1 MAVNL
6 SPVGGVAAQFFTNSG
21 VILSGGKLYTYLA
34 GTTTPTTAYTTS
46 AGNVAWTNPIIL
58 NSAGRVS
65 GSGEIWI
72 TDNVA
77 YKFVLKDSNDV
88 LIATYDNISGVSGLT
103 LPIDSS
109 NITYDPPF
117 VDSVATNVEAKLA
130 QYVSVKDFGAVG
142 DGVADDTAAIQAAL
156 DNSYDVFFPAGNY
169 KVSGTLTLR
178 PYANLQGAG
187 KVGYVT
193 SYTENLGQGTRLIQ
207 TTNAFLLYTFSTGD
221 IDDDYIGHIT
231 ISDMTLLGGLV
242 TQNEALRGTYGLAC
256 YSSQRMIC
264 NRVYAAFFSL
274 SGFRFF
280 GSLVAT
286 MHDCEADYNQNAGIE
301 MDLGPFGTAET
312 TNSYMS
318 YILGGK
324 CHQNKNYGVKL
335 GSSTVRVSVTNVDIE
350 STGNYYPTGLGVG
363 LAITSE
369 SNTVAIEGC
378 WFEGNKAHIVM
389 GDGVSTVNV
398 PKGTVLRNLE
408 LWAVVGSG
416 PKIQIL
422 GGKNTKIDSCNFF
435 GGGQIT
441 VNEFAD
447 APIITNCYT
456 DDIIR
461 VADNN
466 DFFVQYDNQPT
477 GSVFPYPEIT
487 TWTTTNCTIT
497 VEQIPSP
504 AGFVPVYKVTPTA
517 TGSVQFQSINAVY
530 AFAKNF
536 HTYGWFLKTSSAT
549 STKFWPLLA
558 SVNIGKF
565 YTSAEVNSFT
575 ANSEWKW
582 YSIGRCINFN
592 DTGNQAFS
600 FITTVTTLDPFYIT
614 GFVALP
620 GMVYEPYVQPST
632 GLPTLVG
639 GATATPSVYGLTQ
652 ALTAGAVTITNFT
665 DGTVGQRFTLIAEHA
680 VTITDGTNIFLN
692 GSANFVMAATDTL
705 TCIQKADGKWYE
717 ISRSDN
723 T

>member
-6 SPVGGVAAQFFTNSG
+6 SPVGGAAAQFFTNTG
-21 VILSGGKLYTYLA
+21 TVLTGGKLYTYLA
-34 GTTTPTTAYTTS
+34 GTTTPAATYTSSNGATAQP
-46 AGNVAWTNPIIL
+46 NPIVL
-58 NSAGRVS
+58 NAAGRVS
-65 GSGEIWI
+65 GSGEIWL
-72 TDNVA
+72 TEGVS
-77 YKFVLKDSNDV
+77 YKFVLEDANNV
-88 LIATYDNISGVSGLT
+88 LIATYDNISGISAVT
-103 LPIDSS
+103 FPIDSS

-117 VDSVATNVEAKLA
+117 VDSVPTTVEAKLA
-130 QYVSVKDFGAVG
+130 QYVSVKDFGAKG
-142 DGVADDTAAIQAAL
+142 DGVTDDTAAIQNAL

-207 TTNAFLLYTFSTGD
+207 TTNAFLLYTSTGD
-221 IDDDYIGHIT
+221 LDVDYEGHIT

-274 SGFRFF
+274 SGFRFL
-280 GSLVAT
+280 GALVVT
-286 MHDCEADYNQNAGIE
+286 MHDCEADYNQDSGIA
-301 MDLGPFGTAET
+301 MDFGPFGTTET

-324 CHQNKNYGVKL
+324 CHQNKNYGIRL
-335 GSSTVRVSVTNVDIE
+335 GVSTVRVSITNVDIE
-350 STGNYYPTGLGVG
+350 STGVYYPTGLGVG
-363 LAITSE
+363 IAITSE
-369 SNTVAIEGC
+369 ANTVLIDGC
-378 WFEGNKAHIVM
+378 WFEGNKNHILM
-389 GDGVSTVNV
+389 GDGISTVNV

-408 LWAVVGSG
+408 MWSIVGAG
-416 PKIQIL
+416 PKIQIQS
-422 GGKNTKIDSCNFF
+422 GINTIIDSCNFF
-435 GGGQIT
+435 GGGKIV

-456 DDIIR
+456 NNIIV

-466 DFFVQYDNQPT
+466 DFVVQYDNQPT
-477 GSVFPYPEIT
+477 GSVFPYPVIT
-487 TWTTTNCTIT
+487 TWATTNCTIT

-517 TGSVQFQSINAVY
+517 TGSVSFQSINAVY

-558 SVNIGKF
+558 SVNMGKF

-582 YSIGRCINFN
+582 YSIGRCIGFN
-592 DTGNQAFS
+592 DTGNQAFTFS
-600 FITTVTTLDPFYIT
+600 TTVTTLDPFYIT

-652 ALTAGAVTITNFT
+652 ASTAGAVTITNFT

-692 GSANFVMAATDTL
+692 GSANFVMAASDTL
-705 TCIQKADGKWYE
+705 TLIQKADGLWYE
-717 ISRSDN
+717 LSRSDN